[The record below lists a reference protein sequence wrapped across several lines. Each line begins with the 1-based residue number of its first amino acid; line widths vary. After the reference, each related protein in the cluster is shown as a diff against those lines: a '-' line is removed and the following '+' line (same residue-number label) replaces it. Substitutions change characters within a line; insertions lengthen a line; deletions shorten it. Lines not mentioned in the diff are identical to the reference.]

1 MSASPPK
8 RARRPFPWPVL
19 GRRLF
24 APNDDCADA
33 VGVVLWWERRRL
45 AYNAFVF
52 VVGTLGM
59 LAYLWLDERYGD
71 RCVGDML
78 AFQLIAGFVG
88 ANVLYS
94 AGWMIEALLRT
105 PGRPSPSFGPRLL
118 AAGLTVSLAVVAL
131 PALMVVVEMVLHVPP
146 ATVVSC

>member
-8 RARRPFPWPVL
+8 RVRRPFPWPVL
-19 GRRLF
+19 GRGLF
-24 APNDDCADA
+24 APNDDFADA

-45 AYNAFVF
+45 AYNVIVCLA
-52 VVGTLGM
+52 GAIGM
-59 LAYLWLDERYGD
+59 TAYLALDARYGD
-71 RCVGDML
+71 QCVGDML

-88 ANVLYS
+88 ANVCYS

-105 PGRPSPSFGPRLL
+105 WGRPPASFGPRLL
-118 AAGLTVSLAVVAL
+118 AAGLAFSLALAAL
-131 PALMVVVEMVLHVPP
+131 PALMVLVEIVLHVPP